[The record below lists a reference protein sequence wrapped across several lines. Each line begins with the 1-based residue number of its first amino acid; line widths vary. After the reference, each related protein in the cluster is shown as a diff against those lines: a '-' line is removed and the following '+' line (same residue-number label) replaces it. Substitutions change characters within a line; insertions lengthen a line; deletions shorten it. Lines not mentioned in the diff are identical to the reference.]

1 MEIESESS
9 SCISFGQQTKPLN
22 PQDYYSN
29 HTVTFGED
37 MSKFKQ
43 YHTPFNT
50 FLQQNNIN
58 VNNQLPQQNSTT
70 NLSQS
75 STLNSSQQNNPFQTN
90 GQSISGVNIFSQQ
103 NNNLGMNNQNQQQPQ
118 NGFNIFAQNNAQN
131 QGVNIFASQQ
141 SMTSQSSSQSGI
153 NIFQNIPQQQQQQP
167 QNPFQRNVPLNQLAS
182 NLFPQVEVNYQSLIQ
197 TVAEQNEEGDGE
209 YDPTEN
215 DEDGDEQDFEE
226 KEQKE
231 GEDDDD
237 NSSGTSCDDIDQSE
251 LNDCINQVD
260 DKSFNL
266 QEYLRMRDQL

>member
-1 MEIESESS
+1 MEIEAESS
-9 SCISFGQQTKPLN
+9 SCIAFGLSTKPLN

-43 YHTPFNT
+43 YHTPFNA

-58 VNNQLPQQNSTT
+58 LNNQQPQQSNIT
-70 NLSQS
+70 NLSQNNDLS
-75 STLNSSQQNNPFQTN
+75 NSQQNLPFQIN
-90 GQSISGVNIFSQQ
+90 AYNPSGVNIFSQQ
-103 NNNLGMNNQNQQQPQ
+103 NNNLGMNIQNQQQPQ
-118 NGFNIFAQNNAQN
+118 TGFNIFAQNSAQK
-131 QGVNIFASQQ
+131 QGVYIFASQQ
-141 SMTSQSSSQSGI
+141 SLTSQSSSQSGF
-153 NIFQNIPQQQQQQP
+153 NVFQNIPLQQQP
-167 QNPFQRNVPLNQLAS
+167 QNPFQKNGVPLNQLAS
-182 NLFPQVEVNYQSLIQ
+182 SLFPQVEVNYQNLIQ
-197 TVAEQNEEGDGE
+197 AVAEQNEEGDGE

-226 KEQKE
+226 KEKKE

-237 NSSGTSCDDIDQSE
+237 SSGTSCEDIDQSE
-251 LNDCINQVD
+251 LNDCINEID